1 MAKLVAAQYARGL
14 FELALETGQFEI
26 VSNSVM
32 GLKAIAGDDEFRLV
46 IGHPQISDEEKYGVL
61 RNSVQQNVPD
71 ELLGF
76 FRLLVERGRIAI
88 LSEIIDEYIKLVD
101 ERENVIRVRVISA
114 EKLAA
119 EEISKI
125 RLMLMSRF
133 KKTVKLT
140 EELDPSVIAGFRVYA
155 GDELI
160 DTTVKKDIGDIRNLL
175 LEQS

>member
-14 FELALETGQFEI
+14 FELALETGQFETI
-26 VSNSVM
+26 SNSVI
-32 GLKAIAGDDEFRLV
+32 GLKEIAEDEEFRLV
-46 IGHPQISDEEKYGVL
+46 IGHPQISDEEKYGML
-61 RNSVQQNVPD
+61 SSSVTTASD

-76 FRLLVERGRIAI
+76 FRLLIERGRIAI

-114 EKLAA
+114 EKLAT

-125 RLMLMSRF
+125 RLMLMGRF

-140 EELDPSVIAGFRVYA
+140 EELDPSVIAGFRVYV

-160 DTTVKKDIGDIRNLL
+160 DTTVKKDIDDIRNLL
-175 LEQS
+175 LEKA

>member
-14 FELALETGQFEI
+14 FELALETGQLDI
-26 VSNSVM
+26 VSSGFM
-32 GLKAIAGDDEFRLV
+32 SLKEVAEDDEFRLV
-46 IGHPQISDEEKYGVL
+46 IGHPQISDEEKYGML
-61 RNSVQQNVPD
+61 KNGVPTASN

-101 ERENVIRVRVISA
+101 ERENAIRVRVISA
-114 EKLAA
+114 EELTV
-119 EEISKI
+119 EEISKVK
-125 RLMLMSRF
+125 LMLMNRF

-140 EELDPSVIAGFRVYA
+140 KELDPSVIAGFRVYA